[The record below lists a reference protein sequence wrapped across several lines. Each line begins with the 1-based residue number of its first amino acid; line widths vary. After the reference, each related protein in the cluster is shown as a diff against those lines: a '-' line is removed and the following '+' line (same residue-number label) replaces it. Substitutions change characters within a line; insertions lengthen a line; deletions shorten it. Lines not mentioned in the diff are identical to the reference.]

1 MSSNVMCHMVTP
13 AALSNTAIRMQTRTL
28 GRTGPV
34 ISALGLG
41 CMGFSGGYEAVDD
54 ADSIATIHAALDAG
68 VTYLDTGDFYGA
80 GQNEMLLGD
89 ALEGKREKAFIAV
102 KFGALRGPDGTWLG
116 SDNRP
121 AAVKNFLAY
130 TLKRLRTD
138 YVDLYQPARVD
149 PAVPIEDTIGAV
161 ADLVRAGY
169 VRHIG
174 LSEAGAAT
182 IRRAHAVHPIVAL
195 QIEYSLMSRS
205 VEDEILPALRE
216 LGISLVA
223 YGVLS
228 RGLISDH
235 ALTGAPG
242 GEIRSRMPR
251 FQGENL
257 ARNRAL
263 VAALQAIAREKGCA
277 TAQLA
282 LAWVASR
289 GDDVIPLIGAKRPD
303 QIAGAIGALDV
314 ALSAADLARI
324 EAAVPATAVAGER
337 YGAALMTHLDS
348 EHAS

>member
-1 MSSNVMCHMVTP
+1 
-13 AALSNTAIRMQTRTL
+13 MQTRTL
-28 GRTGPV
+28 GRNGPIV
-34 ISALGLG
+34 SSLGLG
-41 CMGFSGGYEAVDD
+41 CMGFSGGYGAVDD
-54 ADSIATIHAALDAG
+54 SDSIATILAALDAG

-80 GQNEMLLGD
+80 GQNEMLLGR
-89 ALEGKREKAFIAV
+89 ALKGRRERAFIAV
-102 KFGALRGPDGTWLG
+102 KFGALRGPDGIWHG

-130 TLKRLRTD
+130 TLRRLGTD

-149 PAVPIEDTIGAV
+149 PAVPIEDTVGAI
-161 ADLVRAGY
+161 ADMVHAGY

-195 QIEYSLMSRS
+195 QIEYSLMSRG
-205 VEDEILPALRE
+205 VEKEILAVLRE

-235 ALTGAPG
+235 ALTGVPTGA
-242 GEIRSRMPR
+242 IRGRMPR

-263 VAALQAIAREKGCA
+263 VEALRAIAKEKGCT

-282 LAWVASR
+282 IAWVASR
-289 GDDVIPLIGAKRPD
+289 GEDVIPLIGAKRPD
-303 QIAGAIGALDV
+303 QVTSAIGALDV
-314 ALSAADLARI
+314 RLSPADLARI
-324 EAAVPATAVAGER
+324 EAAVPAAAVAGER

-348 EHAS
+348 AHAS

>member
-1 MSSNVMCHMVTP
+1 LQLAFEYGNH
-13 AALSNTAIRMQTRTL
+13 MQTRTL
-28 GRTGPV
+28 GRNGPTV
-34 ISALGLG
+34 SSLGLG
-41 CMGFSGGYEAVDD
+41 CMGFSGGYGAVDD
-54 ADSIATIHAALDAG
+54 ADSIATIHAALEAG
-68 VTYLDTGDFYGA
+68 VTYFDTGDFYGA
-80 GQNEMLLGD
+80 GQNEMLLRD
-89 ALEGKREKAFIAV
+89 ALKGRRERAFVAV
-102 KFGALRGPDGTWLG
+102 KFGALRGPDGTWHG

-121 AAVKNFLAY
+121 GAVKNFLAY
-130 TLKRLRTD
+130 TLRRLGTD

-149 PAVPIEDTIGAV
+149 PAVPIEDTVGAI
-161 ADLVRAGY
+161 ADMVHAGH

-182 IRRAHAVHPIVAL
+182 IRRAHAVHPIAAL

-205 VEDEILPALRE
+205 VEKEILAVLRE

-235 ALTGAPG
+235 ALTGVPT
-242 GEIRSRMPR
+242 GEIRGRMPR
-251 FQGENL
+251 FQDESL

-263 VAALQAIAREKGCA
+263 VEALQAIAQEKGCA

-282 LAWVASR
+282 IAWVASR
-289 GDDVIPLIGAKRPD
+289 GDDVIPLVGAKRPD
-303 QIAGAIGALDV
+303 QIMSAIDALDL
-314 ALSAADLARI
+314 ALSPADLARI
-324 EAAVPATAVAGER
+324 EAAVPAAAVAGER

>member
-1 MSSNVMCHMVTP
+1 
-13 AALSNTAIRMQTRTL
+13 
-28 GRTGPV
+28 
-34 ISALGLG
+34 
-41 CMGFSGGYEAVDD
+41 MGFSGGYGAVDD
-54 ADSIATIHAALDAG
+54 ADSIATVHAALDAG
-68 VTYLDTGDFYGA
+68 VTYFDTGDFYGA
-80 GQNEMLLGD
+80 GQNEMLLRD
-89 ALEGKREKAFIAV
+89 ALKGRREKTFIAV
-102 KFGALRGPDGTWLG
+102 KFGALRGPDGVWHG

-130 TLKRLRTD
+130 TLKRLGTD
-138 YVDLYQPARVD
+138 HVDLYQPARVD
-149 PAVPIEDTIGAV
+149 PAVPIEDTVGAI
-161 ADLVRAGY
+161 ADMVKAGY

-195 QIEYSLMSRS
+195 QIEYSLMSRG
-205 VEDEILPALRE
+205 VEKEILSALRE

-235 ALTGAPG
+235 ALTGAPA
-242 GEIRSRMPR
+242 GEIRGRMPR
-251 FQGENL
+251 FQVENL

-263 VAALQAIAREKGCA
+263 VEALQAIAREKNCT

-282 LAWVASR
+282 IAWVASR
-289 GDDVIPLIGAKRPD
+289 GNDVIPLVGARRPE
-303 QIAGAIGALDV
+303 QILGAIGALNV
-314 ALSAADLARI
+314 QLSAADLARI

>member
-1 MSSNVMCHMVTP
+1 
-13 AALSNTAIRMQTRTL
+13 MQTRTL
-28 GRTGPV
+28 GRNGPA

-41 CMGFSGGYEAVDD
+41 CMGFSGGYGAVDD
-54 ADSIATIHAALDAG
+54 VDSIATILAALDAG
-68 VTYLDTGDFYGA
+68 VTYLDTGDFYGS
-80 GQNEMLLGD
+80 GQNEMLLAD
-89 ALEGKREKAFIAV
+89 ALKGRRERAFIAV
-102 KFGALRGPDGTWLG
+102 KFGALRGPDGVWHG

-138 YVDLYQPARVD
+138 YIDLYQPARVD
-149 PAVPIEDTIGAV
+149 PAVPIEDTIGAI
-161 ADLVRAGY
+161 ADMAKAGH

-205 VEDEILPALRE
+205 VEQEILPVLRE
-216 LGISLVA
+216 LEISLVA

-235 ALTGAPG
+235 ALTGAPA
-242 GEIRSRMPR
+242 GEIRGRMPR

-257 ARNRAL
+257 TRNRAL
-263 VAALQAIAREKGCA
+263 VEALQAIAKEKGCT

-282 LAWVASR
+282 IAWVASR
-289 GDDVIPLIGAKRPD
+289 GGDVIPLIGAKRPD
-303 QIAGAIGALDV
+303 QVTSAIGALDV
-314 ALSAADLARI
+314 RLSPPDLARI
-324 EAAVPATAVAGER
+324 EAAVPAAAVAGER

>member
-1 MSSNVMCHMVTP
+1 MH
-13 AALSNTAIRMQTRTL
+13 TRTL
-28 GRTGPV
+28 GRNGPT

-41 CMGFSGGYEAVDD
+41 CMGFSGGYGAVDD

-68 VTYLDTGDFYGA
+68 ITCFDTGDFYGA
-80 GQNEMLLGD
+80 GQNEMLLGN
-89 ALEGKREKAFIAV
+89 ALKGKREKAFIAV
-102 KFGALRGPDGTWLG
+102 KFGALRGPDGAWHG

-130 TLKRLRTD
+130 TLKRLGTD
-138 YVDLYQPARVD
+138 HVDLYQPARVD
-149 PAVPIEDTIGAV
+149 PAVPIEDTVGAI
-161 ADLVRAGY
+161 ADMVRAGY
-169 VRHIG
+169 VRHVG

-182 IRRAHAVHPIVAL
+182 IRRAHSVHPIAAL
-195 QIEYSLMSRS
+195 QIEYSLMSRG
-205 VEDEILPALRE
+205 VEQEILPTLRE
-216 LGISLVA
+216 LGISLVG

-235 ALTGAPG
+235 ALTGAPA

-263 VAALQAIAREKGCA
+263 VEALRQIASQKGCTA
-277 TAQLA
+277 AQLA
-282 LAWVASR
+282 MAWVASR

-303 QIAGAIGALDV
+303 QVSSAIGALDV
-314 ALSAADLARI
+314 RLSPADLAQI
-324 EAAVPATAVAGER
+324 EAAVPAAAVAGER

>member
-1 MSSNVMCHMVTP
+1 MH
-13 AALSNTAIRMQTRTL
+13 TRTL
-28 GRTGPV
+28 GRNGPT

-41 CMGFSGGYEAVDD
+41 CMGFSGGYGAVDD
-54 ADSIATIHAALDAG
+54 ADSIETIHAALDAG
-68 VTYLDTGDFYGA
+68 ITCFDTGDFYGA
-80 GQNEMLLGD
+80 GQNELLLGN
-89 ALEGKREKAFIAV
+89 ALKGKREKAFIAV
-102 KFGALRGPDGTWLG
+102 KFGALRGPDGAWHG

-130 TLKRLRTD
+130 TLKRLGTD
-138 YVDLYQPARVD
+138 HVDLYQPARVD
-149 PAVPIEDTIGAV
+149 PAVPIEDTVGAI
-161 ADLVRAGY
+161 ADMVRAGY
-169 VRHIG
+169 VRHVG

-182 IRRAHAVHPIVAL
+182 IRRAHSVHPIAAL
-195 QIEYSLMSRS
+195 QIEYSLMSRG
-205 VEDEILPALRE
+205 VEKEILPALRE

-235 ALTGAPG
+235 ALTGAPA

-263 VAALQAIAREKGCA
+263 VEALRQIASQKGCTA
-277 TAQLA
+277 AQLA
-282 LAWVASR
+282 MAWVASR

-303 QIAGAIGALDV
+303 QVSSAIGALDV
-314 ALSAADLARI
+314 RLSPADLAQI
-324 EAAVPATAVAGER
+324 EAAVPAAAVAGER

>member
-1 MSSNVMCHMVTP
+1 
-13 AALSNTAIRMQTRTL
+13 MQMRTL
-28 GRTGPV
+28 GRNGPT

-41 CMGFSGGYEAVDD
+41 CMGFSGGYGAVDD

-68 VTYLDTGDFYGA
+68 VTYFDTGDFYGA

-89 ALEGKREKAFIAV
+89 ALKGRRDKAFIAV
-102 KFGALRGPDGTWLG
+102 KFGALRGPDGVWHG

-130 TLKRLRTD
+130 TLKRLCTD

-149 PAVPIEDTIGAV
+149 PAVPIEDTVGAI
-161 ADLVRAGY
+161 ADMAKAGY
-169 VRHIG
+169 VRHVG

-182 IRRAHAVHPIVAL
+182 IRKAHAVHPIAAL

-205 VEDEILPALRE
+205 VEPEILPVLRE

-235 ALTGAPG
+235 ALTGAPA
-242 GEIRSRMPR
+242 GEIRGRMPR

-263 VAALQAIAREKGCA
+263 VQALQALAGEKGCT

-282 LAWVASR
+282 IAWVASR
-289 GDDVIPLIGAKRPD
+289 GGDVIPLIGAKRPD
-303 QIAGAIGALDV
+303 QVASAVGALDV
-314 ALSAADLARI
+314 RLSPTDLARI
-324 EAAVPATAVAGER
+324 EAAVPAAAVAGER

>member
-1 MSSNVMCHMVTP
+1 
-13 AALSNTAIRMQTRTL
+13 MQMRTL
-28 GRTGPV
+28 GRNGPT

-41 CMGFSGGYEAVDD
+41 CMGFSGGYGAVDD

-68 VTYLDTGDFYGA
+68 VTYFDTGDFYGA

-89 ALEGKREKAFIAV
+89 ALKGRRDKAFIAV
-102 KFGALRGPDGTWLG
+102 KFGALRGPDGVWHG

-130 TLKRLRTD
+130 TLKRLCTD

-149 PAVPIEDTIGAV
+149 PAVPIEDTVGAI
-161 ADLVRAGY
+161 ADMAKAGY
-169 VRHIG
+169 VRHVG

-182 IRRAHAVHPIVAL
+182 IRKAHAVHPIAAL

-205 VEDEILPALRE
+205 VEPEILPVLRE

-235 ALTGAPG
+235 ALTGAPA
-242 GEIRSRMPR
+242 GEIRGRMPR

-263 VAALQAIAREKGCA
+263 VQALQALAGEKGCT

-282 LAWVASR
+282 IAWVASR

-303 QIAGAIGALDV
+303 QVASAVGALDV
-314 ALSAADLARI
+314 RLSPTDLARI
-324 EAAVPATAVAGER
+324 EAAVPAAAVAGER

>member
-1 MSSNVMCHMVTP
+1 LKGAFEYGN
-13 AALSNTAIRMQTRTL
+13 RMQTSTL
-28 GRTGPV
+28 GRNGPA

-41 CMGFSGGYEAVDD
+41 CMGFSGGYGAVDD
-54 ADSIATIHAALDAG
+54 ADSIATIRAALDAG
-68 VTYLDTGDFYGA
+68 VIYLDTGDFYGS
-80 GQNEMLLGD
+80 GQNEMLLGR
-89 ALEGKREKAFIAV
+89 ALKGRREKAFIAV
-102 KFGALRGPDGTWLG
+102 KFGALRGPDGVWHG

-121 AAVKNFLAY
+121 GAVKSFLAY
-130 TLKRLRTD
+130 TLRRLGTD

-149 PAVPIEDTIGAV
+149 PAVPIEDTVGAI
-161 ADLVRAGY
+161 AEMVRAGY

-182 IRRAHAVHPIVAL
+182 IRRARAVHPIVAL
-195 QIEYSLMSRS
+195 QIEYSLMSRG
-205 VEDEILPALRE
+205 VENEILPALRE

-235 ALTGAPG
+235 ALTGAPT
-242 GEIRSRMPR
+242 GEIRGRIPR

-263 VAALQAIAREKGCA
+263 VEALQGIAKEKGCT

-282 LAWVASR
+282 IAWVASR

-303 QIAGAIGALDV
+303 QVTSAIGALDV
-314 ALSAADLARI
+314 ALSPADLARI
-324 EAAVPATAVAGER
+324 EAAVPAAAVASER

>member
-1 MSSNVMCHMVTP
+1 
-13 AALSNTAIRMQTRTL
+13 MQIRTL
-28 GRTGPV
+28 GRNGPA

-41 CMGFSGGYEAVDD
+41 CMGFSGGYGAVDD
-54 ADSIATIHAALDAG
+54 ADSIATVHAALDAG
-68 VTYLDTGDFYGA
+68 VTYFDTGDFYGS
-80 GQNEMLLGD
+80 GQNEMLLRD
-89 ALEGKREKAFIAV
+89 ALKGRREKAFIAV
-102 KFGALRGPDGTWLG
+102 KFGALRGPDGAWHG

-121 AAVKNFLAY
+121 GAVKNFLAY
-130 TLKRLRTD
+130 TLKRLGMD

-149 PAVPIEDTIGAV
+149 PGVPIEDTVGAI
-161 ADLVRAGY
+161 ADMVKAGY

-182 IRRAHAVHPIVAL
+182 IHRAHAVHPIVAL
-195 QIEYSLMSRS
+195 QIEYSLMSRG
-205 VEDEILPALRE
+205 VEQDILPTLRQ
-216 LGISLVA
+216 LGIALVA

-235 ALTGAPG
+235 ALTGAPT
-242 GEIRSRMPR
+242 GEIRGRMPR

-263 VAALQAIAREKGCA
+263 VEALRRIAKEKDCT

-282 LAWVASR
+282 IAWVASC
-289 GDDVIPLIGAKRPD
+289 GDDVIPLVGAKRPE
-303 QIAGAIGALDV
+303 QILSAIGALNV
-314 ALSAADLARI
+314 QLSSADLARI
-324 EAAVPATAVAGER
+324 EAAVPVTAVAGER

>member
-1 MSSNVMCHMVTP
+1 
-13 AALSNTAIRMQTRTL
+13 
-28 GRTGPV
+28 
-34 ISALGLG
+34 
-41 CMGFSGGYEAVDD
+41 MGFSGGYGAVDG
-54 ADSIATIHAALDAG
+54 AESIATIQAALDAG
-68 VTYLDTGDFYGA
+68 ITYFDTADFYGA
-80 GQNEMLLGD
+80 GQNEMLLRD
-89 ALEGKREKAFIAV
+89 ALKGKRGKAFIAV
-102 KFGALRGPDGTWLG
+102 KFGALRGPDGVWHG

-130 TLKRLRTD
+130 TLKRLGTD
-138 YVDLYQPARVD
+138 HVDLYQPARVD
-149 PAVPIEDTIGAV
+149 PAVPIEDTVGAI
-161 ADLVRAGY
+161 ADMVRAGH

-182 IRRAHAVHPIVAL
+182 IRRAHAVHPIAAL
-195 QIEYSLMSRS
+195 QIEYSLMSRGI
-205 VEDEILPALRE
+205 EKEILPALRQ

-235 ALTGAPG
+235 ALTNAPA
-242 GEIRSRMPR
+242 GEIRGRMPR

-263 VAALQAIAREKGCA
+263 VEALRAIARTKGCT

-282 LAWVASR
+282 IAWVASR
-289 GDDVIPLIGAKRPD
+289 GADVFPLIGAKRPH
-303 QIAGAIGALDV
+303 QVTSAIEALDV

-324 EAAVPATAVAGER
+324 EAAVPAAAVAGAR

>member
-1 MSSNVMCHMVTP
+1 
-13 AALSNTAIRMQTRTL
+13 MQIRTL
-28 GRTGPV
+28 GRNGPV
-34 ISALGLG
+34 TSALGLG
-41 CMGFSGGYEAVDD
+41 CMGFSGGYGAVDD
-54 ADSIATIHAALDAG
+54 ADSIATVDAALEAG
-68 VTYLDTGDFYGA
+68 VTYFDTGDFYGS

-89 ALEGKREKAFIAV
+89 ALKRKREKAFIAV
-102 KFGALRGPDGTWLG
+102 KFGALRGPDGLWHG

-130 TLKRLRTD
+130 TLKRLGTD

-149 PAVPIEDTIGAV
+149 PAVPIEDTVGAI
-161 ADLVRAGY
+161 ADMVKAGY

-182 IRRAHAVHPIVAL
+182 IRRAHAVHPIAAL
-195 QIEYSLMSRS
+195 QIEYSLMSRG
-205 VEDEILPALRE
+205 VETEILPTLRE
-216 LGISLVA
+216 LGVALVA

-235 ALTGAPG
+235 ALTGAPT
-242 GEIRSRMPR
+242 GEIRGRMPR

-263 VAALQAIAREKGCA
+263 VEALRRIAKEKGCT

-282 LAWVASR
+282 IAWVASC
-289 GDDVIPLIGAKRPD
+289 GDDVIPLIGAKRPE
-303 QIAGAIGALDV
+303 QI
-314 ALSAADLARI
+314 LSAIDALNVRLSSADLVRI